1 MVAYVVSNFIDN
13 LFIKTKIVKNLLIHV
28 GRIFLALYFLL
39 PGIGKFIA
47 WDDQVALM
55 EAHDMKMV
63 PFLLAVVGII
73 QILGSVSLLLNKYVV
88 ICALGFAAMT
98 LLININLHDFWN
110 VYEGVSAE
118 HEAQNFYK
126 NLGIFAGLLLLAA
139 IHIDESN

>member
-1 MVAYVVSNFIDN
+1 
-13 LFIKTKIVKNLLIHV
+13 VKNLLIHV
-28 GRIFLALYFLL
+28 GRILLALYFLL

-47 WDDQVALM
+47 WDDQVLLM

-63 PFLLAVVGII
+63 PVLLAVAGII
-73 QILGSVSLLLNKYVV
+73 QILGSISLLLNKYVV

-98 LLININLHDFWN
+98 ILININLHDFWN
-110 VYEGVSAE
+110 VYEGVNAE

-139 IHIDESN
+139 IHMDESNH

>member
-1 MVAYVVSNFIDN
+1 M
-13 LFIKTKIVKNLLIHV
+13 KILKNLLINI
-28 GRIFLALYFLL
+28 GRVLLALYFLL

-63 PFLLAVVGII
+63 PVLLAVAGII
-73 QILGSVSLLLNKYVV
+73 QILGSISLLLNKYVV

-98 LLININLHDFWN
+98 ILININLHDFWN
-110 VYEGVSAE
+110 VYEGVNAE